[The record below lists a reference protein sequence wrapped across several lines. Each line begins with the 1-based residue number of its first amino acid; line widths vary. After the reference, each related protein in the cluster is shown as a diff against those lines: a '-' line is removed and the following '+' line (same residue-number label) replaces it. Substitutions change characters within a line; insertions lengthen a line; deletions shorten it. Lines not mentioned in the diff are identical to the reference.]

1 MRRPRETDAWQ
12 LQNIDQETLVYVY
25 QKAHLVQTIAL
36 SAGPVS
42 RTAAEGIRTIRRST
56 DIDFLATSLV

>member
-36 SAGPVS
+36 
-42 RTAAEGIRTIRRST
+42 
-56 DIDFLATSLV
+56 